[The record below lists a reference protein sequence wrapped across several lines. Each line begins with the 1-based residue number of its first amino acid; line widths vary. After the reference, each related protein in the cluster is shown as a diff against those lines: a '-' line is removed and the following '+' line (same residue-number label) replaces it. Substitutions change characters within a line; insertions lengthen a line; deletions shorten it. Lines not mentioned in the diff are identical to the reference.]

1 MELQDVKTA
10 QDYQTYIE
18 GLVNDFQ
25 GVEMPSDVTD
35 KTIQMYKDIFDLI
48 TLAAEQA
55 YDKGAEAAA
64 NQILGGL

>member
-1 MELQDVKTA
+1 MELQDIKTS

-35 KTIQMYKDIFDLI
+35 KTIQMYKDIFNLI
-48 TLAAEQA
+48 IFIAL
-55 YDKGAEAAA
+55 
-64 NQILGGL
+64 I